1 MFNANMPSL
10 SDIAAVTGNDRDG
23 GWGGNGWWIIII
35 LLAMWGGFGGYGWGA
50 NGGYGNGGGYV
61 ATAATQAD
69 IQRGFD
75 TQNIISKLDG
85 INYGMCDGFYAVN
98 NGMLTGFNGVNT
110 AMLQGNFGLQQAI
123 NANNVAAMQNT
134 NALQT
139 QLADCCCQNKQGQA
153 QIQYQMA
160 TNTCAITN
168 AIAQQTQA
176 IMQNDNA
183 NYRQL
188 HDEIVANQMASKD
201 DTIAQLRSRL
211 AAADLSA
218 SQQAQNNYLVNQLR
232 PPVNPAY
239 VVTNPYAGTGTLPCQ
254 TAGCCGV
261 SA

>member
-10 SDIAAVTGNDRDG
+10 SDI
-23 GWGGNGWWIIII
+23 
-35 LLAMWGGFGGYGWGA
+35 
-50 NGGYGNGGGYV
+50 
-61 ATAATQAD
+61 
-69 IQRGFD
+69 
-75 TQNIISKLDG
+75 
-85 INYGMCDGFYAVN
+85 
-98 NGMLTGFNGVNT
+98 
-110 AMLQGNFGLQQAI
+110 
-123 NANNVAAMQNT
+123 
-134 NALQT
+134 
-139 QLADCCCQNKQGQA
+139 
-153 QIQYQMA
+153 A

-188 HDEIVANQMASKD
+188 HDEIVANQIAAKD

-211 AAADLSA
+211 AAADLAA
-218 SQQAQNNYLVNQLR
+218 SQQAQNTYLVNQLR

>member
-139 QLADCCCQNKQGQA
+139 QLSDCCCQNKQGQA

-168 AIAQQTQA
+168 AIAQQ
-176 IMQNDNA
+176 
-183 NYRQL
+183 
-188 HDEIVANQMASKD
+188 
-201 DTIAQLRSRL
+201 
-211 AAADLSA
+211 
-218 SQQAQNNYLVNQLR
+218 SQFILEFIL
-232 PPVNPAY
+232 
-239 VVTNPYAGTGTLPCQ
+239 L
-254 TAGCCGV
+254 
-261 SA
+261 

>member
-50 NGGYGNGGGYV
+50 NSGYGNGGGYV

-98 NGMLTGFNGVNT
+98 N
-110 AMLQGNFGLQQAI
+110 
-123 NANNVAAMQNT
+123 ANNVAAMQNT

-139 QLADCCCQNKQGQA
+139 QLSDCCCQNKQGQA
-153 QIQYQMA
+153 QIQYDMA

-188 HDEIVANQMASKD
+188 HDEIVANQIAAKD

-211 AAADLSA
+211 AAADLAA
-218 SQQAQNNYLVNQLR
+218 SQQAQNAYLVNQLR

>member
-98 NGMLTGFNGVNT
+98 NGMQTGFNSVNT

-139 QLADCCCQNKQGQA
+139 QLSDCCCQNKQGQA
-153 QIQYQMA
+153 QIQYDMA

-176 IMQNDNA
+176 APSSWIGPEPA
-183 NYRQL
+183 HL
-188 HDEIVANQMASKD
+188 P
-201 DTIAQLRSRL
+201 LR
-211 AAADLSA
+211 
-218 SQQAQNNYLVNQLR
+218 
-232 PPVNPAY
+232 
-239 VVTNPYAGTGTLPCQ
+239 TLP
-254 TAGCCGV
+254 
-261 SA
+261 